1 MNRLSSLVGSIDSS
15 SSEKVT
21 KLKELVQGKQHECR
35 YGISSYCCFYF
46 TYCSCISY
54 IVAILVPFHLNSTI
68 MKLHTR
74 LLKLASFSLLL
85 EK

>member
-35 YGISSYCCFYF
+35 YGISSYCCF
-46 TYCSCISY
+46 
-54 IVAILVPFHLNSTI
+54 
-68 MKLHTR
+68 
-74 LLKLASFSLLL
+74 
-85 EK
+85 